1 MGFVIQEKA
10 FLFLM
15 SHKNILVNCHI
26 REKRKLLVD
35 DSDTFCTGCIGIL
48 EVNLLAVHVHLAC

>member
-1 MGFVIQEKA
+1 MSFVIQEKA

-15 SHKNILVNCHI
+15 SHKNILIYCHI

-35 DSDTFCTGCIGIL
+35 DSDTFCTCCIGIL
-48 EVNLLAVHVHLAC
+48 EVNFLSIHVHLTC